1 MEPILI
7 YTDAAHVDAG
17 AIQTF
22 EMDLA
27 FGADEQDF
35 EIAFP
40 SPTLS
45 GGELLYI
52 DGTEYGGIVDV
63 ITQSTETDNIIYA
76 GRTWHGMLAGK
87 IVKPPTNANYY
98 TLSGDA
104 NACIRSLLTKVG
116 LTDVLTGRTTSAGI
130 SVNYQFERF
139 CNAYDGLLKMLAS
152 ANAVLRI
159 ERHDGITELW
169 AEPRTTITDEADSD
183 LMDFSITDS
192 VRVPNHLVCAGEGEL
207 QGRVVVDLYA
217 DSSGNV
223 SQTQT
228 LTGVDEIALL
238 YNYNNADAAELIA
251 EGTKELQ
258 SYQLGGGADLQVNNK
273 GDWHVGDKI
282 QVRDNRTGLVITSTI
297 AKKIVKVKD
306 GILSVDYEI
315 GVASA
320 KSYNGSSTSEQ
331 SYDDA
336 VDNGG
341 YQFFTEKGVFGTDY
355 EADWFL
361 VKVDKSKI
369 KISINQN
376 NDNYSNAW
384 EATSNAFDWLSNH
397 DEVDMAHNCNY
408 SGGETTSAVEAGHY
422 AMRYEGVNYAGG
434 VDEPQNR
441 PRLAFDSNA
450 QEFKWYAGGVNVA
463 TIPANY
469 DYVFACSDMLIINGN
484 VQSSFNEGGWDAQR
498 AAFGW
503 DDSFWYVFYS
513 EGRNPLNRGLQLP
526 YIAALLHEKFGVKN
540 AVNLDGGGSVCCA
553 ANIPQPMKI
562 NGYVMQGGSRGENRP
577 TTFNMNYRS
586 WS

>member
-1 MEPILI
+1 MEPVLI

-40 SPTLS
+40 SPMLS

-52 DGTEYGGIVDV
+52 DGTEYGGVVDV
-63 ITQSTETDNIIYA
+63 ITQSTETENVIYK

-87 IVKPPTNANYY
+87 IVKPPANADYY
-98 TLSGDA
+98 ILSGDA
-104 NACIRSLLTKVG
+104 NTCIRSLLTKVG
-116 LTDVLTGRTTSAGI
+116 LTDVLTGRSTSAGI

-169 AEPRTTITDEADSD
+169 AEPRVTITDEADSD
-183 LMDFSITDS
+183 LMDFAITDS

-207 QGRVVVDLYA
+207 QQRVVVDLYA
-217 DSSGNV
+217 DSSGNI

-228 LTGVDEIALL
+228 LTGVDEIAVL

-273 GDWHVGDKI
+273 GDWHVGDSI

-297 AKKIVKVKD
+297 NKKIVKVKD

-320 KSYNGSSTSEQ
+320 Q
-331 SYDDA
+331 SYGGGA
-336 VDNGG
+336 SAETNLVTPIANGG
-341 YQFFTEKGVFGTDY
+341 TGATTAAGALANLGALSSSLYKNTSLGSGVSF
-355 EADWFL
+355 
-361 VKVDKSKI
+361 
-369 KISINQN
+369 
-376 NDNYSNAW
+376 
-384 EATSNAFDWLSNH
+384 
-397 DEVDMAHNCNY
+397 
-408 SGGETTSAVEAGHY
+408 Y
-422 AMRYEGVNYAGG
+422 ARGG
-434 VDEPQNR
+434 V
-441 PRLAFDSNA
+441 AFLHFAAYPIKYSYTA
-450 QEFKWYAGGVNVA
+450 GEYSPGTKTEF
-463 TIPANY
+463 TIPAGYRPLGQAYGRTSTGNH
-469 DYVFACSDMLIINGN
+469 SII
-484 VQSSFNEGGWDAQR
+484 VTTGGIVTMQP
-498 AAFGW
+498 
-503 DDSFWYVFYS
+503 S
-513 EGRNPLNRGLQLP
+513 
-526 YIAALLHEKFGVKN
+526 AAL
-540 AVNLDGGGSVCCA
+540 S
-553 ANIPQPMKI
+553 ANTQIYAQAMWLI
-562 NGYVMQGGSRGENRP
+562 A
-577 TTFNMNYRS
+577 
-586 WS
+586 

>member
-1 MEPILI
+1 MEPVLI

-40 SPTLS
+40 SPVLS

-52 DGTEYGGIVDV
+52 DGTEYGGVVDV
-63 ITQSTETDNIIYA
+63 ITQSTETENVIYK

-87 IVKPPTNANYY
+87 IVKPPSNANYY

-169 AEPRTTITDEADSD
+169 AESRVTITDEADSD
-183 LMDFSITDS
+183 LMDFAITDS

-207 QGRVVVDLYA
+207 QERVVVDLYA

-228 LTGVDEIALL
+228 LTGVDEIAVL
-238 YNYNNADAAELIA
+238 YNYNNADQAELIA

-273 GDWHVGDKI
+273 GDWHVGDSI

-297 AKKIVKVKD
+297 NKKIVKVSN
-306 GILSVDYEI
+306 GVLSVDYEV

-320 KSYNGSSTSEQ
+320 Q
-331 SYDDA
+331 SYGGGA
-336 VDNGG
+336 SAETNLVTPIANGG
-341 YQFFTEKGVFGTDY
+341 TGATTAAGALSALGLNTWQTVPASSFVTLESGWTH
-355 EADWFL
+355 
-361 VKVDKSKI
+361 
-369 KISINQN
+369 N
-376 NDNYSNAW
+376 NTAARYNAALGIVRVYMNLK
-384 EATSNAFDWLSNH
+384 ATSAQTAGNKTLGTVAAAYRPKALVMPLPSLTSNSQACYI
-397 DEVDMAHNCNY
+397 DTAGNLKANI
-408 SGGETTSAVEAGHY
+408 SAV
-422 AMRYEGVNYAGG
+422 
-434 VDEPQNR
+434 
-441 PRLAFDSNA
+441 
-450 QEFKWYAGGVNVA
+450 
-463 TIPANY
+463 
-469 DYVFACSDMLIINGN
+469 
-484 VQSSFNEGGWDAQR
+484 
-498 AAFGW
+498 
-503 DDSFWYVFYS
+503 
-513 EGRNPLNRGLQLP
+513 
-526 YIAALLHEKFGVKN
+526 
-540 AVNLDGGGSVCCA
+540 AVNGMLYYCGDYFIGV
-553 ANIPQPMKI
+553 
-562 NGYVMQGGSRGENRP
+562 
-577 TTFNMNYRS
+577 
-586 WS
+586 